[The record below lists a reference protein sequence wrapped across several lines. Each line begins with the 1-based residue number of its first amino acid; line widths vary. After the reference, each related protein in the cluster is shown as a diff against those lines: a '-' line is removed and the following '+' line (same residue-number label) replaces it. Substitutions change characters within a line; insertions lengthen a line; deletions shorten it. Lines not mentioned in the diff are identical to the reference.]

1 MLTSN
6 YGLFKARFH
15 KTRVLTLPGTP
26 SSPWGSYTALT
37 PLGMMPPATGSEVS
51 TASPG
56 WGGYGAG
63 IQPYRAQGYNVS
75 RPNTTPT
82 ELR

>member
-1 MLTSN
+1 MDFSKPDFTKPEFSPYL
-6 YGLFKARFH
+6 GHPPA
-15 KTRVLTLPGTP
+15 PG
-26 SSPWGSYTALT
+26 GSYTALT
-37 PLGMMPPATGSEVS
+37 PLGMMSPATGSEVS
-51 TASPG
+51 AASPG
-56 WGGYGAG
+56 WGGYGAGAG